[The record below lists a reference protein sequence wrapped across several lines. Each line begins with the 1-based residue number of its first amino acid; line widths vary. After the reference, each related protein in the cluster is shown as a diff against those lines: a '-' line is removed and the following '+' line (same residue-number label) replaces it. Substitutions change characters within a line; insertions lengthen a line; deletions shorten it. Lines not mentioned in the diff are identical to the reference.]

1 MSTPT
6 ADAQKLQGSTL
17 TYFPLAGRGEA
28 TRLALYLAGVD
39 FVDRRITFP
48 EWKEFKPLTPWGG
61 LPTLELADGTMLGQG
76 RALLR
81 LAGKAAGLYPQD
93 AIAAAMV
100 DNLLDALDDVAGT
113 ISKVPKDERA
123 ESAKS
128 GAITNAFSYIE
139 AFMAKHGRD
148 GFAVGDSLT
157 IADLAVF
164 VAMGSAVGTIF
175 DNMTPSMLEP
185 YPTVIAV
192 RKQVANHPKVVEW
205 FGQQET
211 KDFWKQE
218 VMGATVEQ
226 MYQIMLAKNL

>member
-1 MSTPT
+1 
-6 ADAQKLQGSTL
+6 
-17 TYFPLAGRGEA
+17 
-28 TRLALYLAGVD
+28 
-39 FVDRRITFP
+39 
-48 EWKEFKPLTPWGG
+48 
-61 LPTLELADGTMLGQG
+61 
-76 RALLR
+76 
-81 LAGKAAGLYPQD
+81 
-93 AIAAAMV
+93 MV

-192 RKQVANHPKVVEW
+192 RKQVANDPKVVEW

-218 VMGATVEQ
+218 LFSSGDRHATPTRTVRGQYEIGREYLVAWVVQGWVAPAAPAGRTFNMWAATLCRGANRQRRLFEVERWVYIHY
-226 MYQIMLAKNL
+226 MNEIHIHSRAI